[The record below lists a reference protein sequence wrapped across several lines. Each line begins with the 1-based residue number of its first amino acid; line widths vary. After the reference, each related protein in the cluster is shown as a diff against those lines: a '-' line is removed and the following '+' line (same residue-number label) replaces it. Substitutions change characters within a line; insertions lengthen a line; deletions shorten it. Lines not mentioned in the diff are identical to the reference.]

1 MIASETASS
10 SSSSLSLS
18 SHTLQICE
26 QHHTAILDIPHKHL
40 ELRTSS
46 LSRESHRHDQ
56 VSRILHQFV
65 YRPRQF
71 YTQAPSL
78 HLCDLIRDHALAHPM
93 TTEFLYLCYQRTRTR
108 TYSIISSIAIVIS
121 SCTCTRTHTHTQISP
136 SPPRC
141 STQIEIQNSYF
152 LFFFTYFLRKS
163 ENLNYAPGG
172 KGLLQ
177 TVVTL

>member
-10 SSSSLSLS
+10 SSSLSSSSSSS
-18 SHTLQICE
+18 SHTLHFCE

-121 SCTCTRTHTHTQISP
+121 SCTCTRTHTHTHKFLP
-136 SPPRC
+136 RPPPAARHRLK
-141 STQIEIQNSYF
+141 SKIPISYF
-152 LFFFTYFLRKS
+152 FLHIFYV
-163 ENLNYAPGG
+163 NL
-172 KGLLQ
+172 KI
-177 TVVTL
+177 